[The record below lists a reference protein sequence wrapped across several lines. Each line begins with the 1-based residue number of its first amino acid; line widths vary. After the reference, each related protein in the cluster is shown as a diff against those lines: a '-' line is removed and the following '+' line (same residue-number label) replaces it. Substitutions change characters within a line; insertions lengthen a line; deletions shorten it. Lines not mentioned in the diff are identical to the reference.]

1 MSYEN
6 PTTVVDT
13 ESAKIRAAGMASFG
27 QSIGGA
33 ITALGQ
39 RQREEAKETKKA
51 NKAFL
56 NSQTKYNAEYQK
68 NSWLATDDYKEDA
81 GFDISPQENP
91 SPPECPQETQPL
103 LPPGPCAVREVR

>member
-6 PTTVVDT
+6 PITVVDT
-13 ESAKIRAAGMASFG
+13 ESAKIRAAGMVSFG

-33 ITALGQ
+33 LTALGQ

-56 NSQTKYNAEYQK
+56 KAQTGYNAEYQQ
-68 NSWLATDDYKEDA
+68 NSWLATDDYKKMQDL
-81 GFDISPQENP
+81 I
-91 SPPECPQETQPL
+91 
-103 LPPGPCAVREVR
+103 